1 MLGDNLMLGLTEHK
15 DDEKLNAKF
24 MFSAD
29 QIQTLIDR
37 TKLKMVDFSQVP
49 DDSKELP
56 IVFDARLLNEV
67 EEKFALIKE
76 I

>member
-1 MLGDNLMLGLTEHK
+1 MLGDDLMLGLTEHK

-24 MFSAD
+24 IFSAD

-37 TKLKMVDFSQVP
+37 TKLKMVDLNQVP

-67 EEKFALIKE
+67 EEKFALIKD